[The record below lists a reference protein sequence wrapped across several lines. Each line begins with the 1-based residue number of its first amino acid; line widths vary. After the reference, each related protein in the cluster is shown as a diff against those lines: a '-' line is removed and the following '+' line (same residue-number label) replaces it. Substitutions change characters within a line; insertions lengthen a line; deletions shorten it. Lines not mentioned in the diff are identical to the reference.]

1 MIISY
6 DTDVGRVRSENQDSV
21 YVKQIDEKT
30 ALLIVADGM
39 GGHNGGK
46 TASTN
51 AIDVIS
57 KNILAGYRKDLSCEE
72 TDDLLVS
79 SIQIANQSVYEE
91 AFKNAELKGMGTTAV
106 VALVS
111 GDMLHTAN
119 VGDSRLYVYSGKK
132 LSQVTTDHSYVESL
146 VLKGLISKDEA
157 KTHPQKNVITRAI
170 GADMDIEIDIFRN
183 SIAENDVILMCTD
196 GLHGLVSERDIK
208 KVLKGDIEKAAESL
222 VLMAN
227 EKGGKDNISVITV
240 KIN

>member
-91 AFKNAELKGMGTTAV
+91 AFKNADLKGMGTTAV

-227 EKGGKDNISVITV
+227 EKGGRDNISVITV

>member
-46 TASTN
+46 TASTT